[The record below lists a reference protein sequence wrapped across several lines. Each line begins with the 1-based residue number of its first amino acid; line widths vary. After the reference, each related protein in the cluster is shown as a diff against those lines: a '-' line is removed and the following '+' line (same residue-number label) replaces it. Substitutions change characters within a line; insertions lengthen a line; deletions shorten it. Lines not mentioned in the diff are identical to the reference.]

1 MKNLFIILIIALISV
16 SCSPKKNE
24 IVTKVEGDN
33 IEEQMIA
40 AYEAGVKALEN
51 GDIIYATKKFNESE
65 LLYPQ
70 SKWAPKAS
78 LMSAYAYW
86 SQSYY
91 QNSVDELNRFL
102 NTYPKNPNLDYAY
115 YLLGMNY
122 FDSIIDEKKDLKP
135 LRESKKYFEIL
146 VKKYPDTDY
155 ALDAKYKLDLIQDIY
170 AAKELYIAR
179 HYIKKQKWIAAL
191 NRLKTIVDEY
201 QTTIFIEEALHRL
214 VEVNYII
221 GLEDEAK
228 KYAKILGYNYQSSEW
243 YKKSYNIFQMNDKNL
258 LRETKFDQKKKLL
271 DKVKSFF

>member
-102 NTYPKNPNLDYAY
+102 NTYPKNPNLDYPY

-201 QTTIFIEEALHRL
+201 QTTIYIEEALHRL

-243 YKKSYNIFQMNDKNL
+243 YKKSYNIFQINDKNL

>member
-40 AYEAGVKALEN
+40 AYEAGVEALEN

-102 NTYPKNPNLDYAY
+102 NTYPNNPNLDYAY

>member
-40 AYEAGVKALEN
+40 AYEAGVEALEN

-102 NTYPKNPNLDYAY
+102 NTYPNNPNLDYAY

-146 VKKYPDTDY
+146 IKKYPDTDY
-155 ALDAKYKLDLIQDIY
+155 ALDAKYKLDLIQDIF

-243 YKKSYNIFQMNDKNL
+243 YKKSYDIFKMNDKNL
-258 LRETKFDQKKKLL
+258 LRETKFDQKKKIA
-271 DKVKSFF
+271 

>member
-24 IVTKVEGDN
+24 IVTKVEGNN

>member
-1 MKNLFIILIIALISV
+1 MKNLFIILTIALISV

-40 AYEAGVKALEN
+40 AYEAGVQALKD
-51 GDIIYATKKFNESE
+51 GDIFYATKKFNESE

-86 SQSYY
+86 SESYY

-102 NTYPKNPNLDYAY
+102 KTYPKNPNLDYAY

-146 VKKYPDTDY
+146 LKEYPDTDY
-155 ALDAKYKLDLIQDIY
+155 ALDAKYKLELIQDIY

-228 KYAKILGYNYQSSEW
+228 KYAKILGYNYQSSDW
-243 YKKSYNIFQMNDKNL
+243 YKKSYNIFQMSDKNL

>member
-1 MKNLFIILIIALISV
+1 MKKLFIILIIALISV

-135 LRESKKYFEIL
+135 LRESKKYFEIF
-146 VKKYPDTDY
+146 
-155 ALDAKYKLDLIQDIY
+155 
-170 AAKELYIAR
+170 KEFLC
-179 HYIKKQKWIAAL
+179 
-191 NRLKTIVDEY
+191 
-201 QTTIFIEEALHRL
+201 
-214 VEVNYII
+214 
-221 GLEDEAK
+221 
-228 KYAKILGYNYQSSEW
+228 
-243 YKKSYNIFQMNDKNL
+243 
-258 LRETKFDQKKKLL
+258 
-271 DKVKSFF
+271 

>member
-191 NRLKTIVDEY
+191 NRLKIIVDEY

>member
-40 AYEAGVKALEN
+40 AYEAGVQALKD
-51 GDIIYATKKFNESE
+51 GDIFYATKKFNESE

-86 SQSYY
+86 SESYY

-102 NTYPKNPNLDYAY
+102 KTYPKNPNLDYAY

-146 VKKYPDTDY
+146 LKEYPDTDY
-155 ALDAKYKLDLIQDIY
+155 ALDAKYKLELIQDIY

-228 KYAKILGYNYQSSEW
+228 KYAKILGYNYQSSDW

-258 LRETKFDQKKKLL
+258 LREKKFDQKKKLL